1 MNVAQFTRQHFLFL
15 LLLFCQHPCLRTVV
29 DIAPRRGSTVQQ
41 KRCPCAVQAR
51 EYAIYNRDAE
61 VAVHLQRYAVWGF
74 GTANDENVIIYVLM
88 QRHNS
93 QSTCHPVSL
102 PVR

>member
-1 MNVAQFTRQHFLFL
+1 M
-15 LLLFCQHPCLRTVV
+15 
-29 DIAPRRGSTVQQ
+29 
-41 KRCPCAVQAR
+41 QAR